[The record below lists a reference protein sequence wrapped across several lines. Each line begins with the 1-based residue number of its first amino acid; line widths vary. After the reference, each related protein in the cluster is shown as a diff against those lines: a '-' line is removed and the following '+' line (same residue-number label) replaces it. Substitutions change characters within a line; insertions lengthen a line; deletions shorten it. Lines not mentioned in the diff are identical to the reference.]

1 MDISSIPQLV
11 APPGVPSQTLA
22 LPPASTDQRAL
33 IQAVKAINA
42 TGLFG
47 QDNELSFIVD
57 RNSRRVVIRVINR
70 DTREVVRQIP
80 AEYMLRLAEEN
91 RGR

>member
-1 MDISSIPQLV
+1 MDISSIPQLT
-11 APPGVPSQTLA
+11 APPGAPSETPA
-22 LPPASTDQRAL
+22 PPPASPGQREL

-57 RNSRRVVIRVINR
+57 RNSRKVVIRVVNR

-80 AEYMLRLAEEN
+80 AEYVLRLAEEN

>member
-1 MDISSIPQLV
+1 MANLT
-11 APPGVPSQTLA
+11 APPGAPSETRA
-22 LPPASTDQRAL
+22 PPPASTGQREL

-47 QDNELSFIVD
+47 QDNELSFILD
-57 RNSRRVVIRVINR
+57 RNSRRVVIRVVNR

-80 AEYMLRLAEEN
+80 AEHVLRLAEEN

>member
-1 MDISSIPQLV
+1 MDISLVPQLA

-22 LPPASTDQRAL
+22 TPPASTDQRAL

-42 TGLFG
+42 PGLFG
-47 QDNELSFIVD
+47 EDNELSFIMD
-57 RNSRRVVIRVINR
+57 RNSHRVIVRIVNR

-80 AEYMLRLAEEN
+80 AEYVLRLAEEN